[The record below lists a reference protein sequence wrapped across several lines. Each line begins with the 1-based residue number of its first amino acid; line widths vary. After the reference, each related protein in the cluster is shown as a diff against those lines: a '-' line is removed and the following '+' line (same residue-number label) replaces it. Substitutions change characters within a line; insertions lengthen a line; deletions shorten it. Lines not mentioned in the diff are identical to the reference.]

1 MTEPDTADPDDG
13 TGGPTSTN
21 ASITPPDDGF
31 AEQITAEF
39 TSRRHTRGEADRWIS
54 TRPRV
59 LDSDIYGLDRD
70 GDGVGCE

>member
-13 TGGPTSTN
+13 TGGPTSTH

-31 AEQITAEF
+31 AEHITAEF
-39 TSRRHTRGEADRWIS
+39 TSRRHIRGATDRWIS
-54 TRPRV
+54 ARQRV
-59 LDSDIYGLDRD
+59 LGRDTYGLDRD